1 MYKYS
6 NLLKGKN
13 LLLIAVIFNLAFGIY
28 AQESGITAYNEVT
41 QKEVFFKE
49 SKRIR
54 ITTNEGKKVRGKF
67 TIQDSQH
74 IKIKEHI
81 IHINDLISIKRNP
94 QWQSIGLNGL
104 LIYAGVVTIGAAVL
118 IATVVA
124 EYQALFLIIP
134 GYGLAYAG
142 ATSMNLLKA
151 YKTKKGWSYTIQ
163 DP

>member
-1 MYKYS
+1 M
-6 NLLKGKN
+6 
-13 LLLIAVIFNLAFGIY
+13 LAAATY
-28 AQESGITAYNEVT
+28 TQNRGITAYNDMS

-54 ITTNEGKKVRGKF
+54 ITTTEGKKIRGKF
-67 TIQDSQH
+67 TIEDAEH
-74 IKIKEHI
+74 IKIKEQI

-94 QWQSIGLNGL
+94 QWQSIGLNGI
-104 LIYAGVVTIGAAVL
+104 LIYAGAVTIGVAAI
-118 IATVVA
+118 IATVVG

-151 YKTKKGWSYTIQ
+151 YKTKKGWRYTLQ
-163 DP
+163 TP